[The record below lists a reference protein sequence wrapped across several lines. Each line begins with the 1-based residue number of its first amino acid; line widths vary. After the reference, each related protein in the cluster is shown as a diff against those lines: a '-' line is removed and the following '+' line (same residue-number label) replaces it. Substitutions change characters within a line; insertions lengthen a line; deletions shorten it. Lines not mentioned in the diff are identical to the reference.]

1 MTLHTLDQH
10 RSSPTRSGRVTL
22 VGAGP
27 GDPGLLTL
35 HAYQALQSAQV
46 VLYDAL
52 VSQPILD
59 LIPATVER
67 IAVGKR
73 CGQHSLPQAEIERV
87 MLAKAAAGAEV
98 VRLKGGDPLMFGRGG
113 EEMRALRQA
122 GIPYRVVPGVTAASA
137 CASYGAMPLTQ
148 RGVAQGV
155 TFVTG
160 HGKDGEPIADWSPYA
175 IPGHTLVIYMGLKR
189 AGIIQQG
196 LLAAGLA
203 ADTPVAIVGQASQPG
218 QQRVNGTLGTL
229 TALADTPNL
238 PTPAAILVGEVTA
251 LAEELDWFEPE
262 AFQAPAASKSLN
274 INLDSAAM

>member
-1 MTLHTLDQH
+1 MH
-10 RSSPTRSGRVTL
+10 RSQPQSTGEVAL

-35 HAYQALQSAQV
+35 HACQALQRAEV

-52 VSQPILD
+52 VSQAILD
-59 LIPATVER
+59 LIPNGVEC

-73 CGQHSLPQAEIERV
+73 CGAHSLPQAEIERV
-87 MLAKAAAGAEV
+87 MVAKAAAGARV

-113 EEMRALRQA
+113 EEMRALKAA

-137 CASYGAMPLTQ
+137 CAAYGAMPLTH

-160 HGKDGEPIADWSPYA
+160 HGKDGQPVEDWRPYV

-189 AGIIQQG
+189 AEWIQQG
-196 LLAAGLA
+196 LLKAGM
-203 ADTPVAIVGQASQPG
+203 DPQMPVAIVGQASQPG
-218 QQRVNGTLGTL
+218 QQRLNGTLATL
-229 TALADTPNL
+229 PALAVMEGLPSPAAIIVGETTALAQ
-238 PTPAAILVGEVTA
+238 
-251 LAEELDWFEPE
+251 ELDWFEAE
-262 AFQAPAASKSLN
+262 NQPAVSAKSLD
-274 INLDSAAM
+274 ISLDSAAV

>member
-1 MTLHTLDQH
+1 MLVSLYSLSQR
-10 RSSPTRSGRVTL
+10 RSDTSPGQVVL

-35 HAYQALQSAQV
+35 HAYQALQEAEV

-59 LIPATVER
+59 LIPPNVEC

-73 CGQHSLPQAEIERV
+73 CGAHSLPQAEIERV
-87 MLAKAAAGAEV
+87 MLAKAAAGYRV

-113 EEMRALRQA
+113 EEMLALKLA
-122 GIPYRVVPGVTAASA
+122 GIPFRVVPGVTAASA
-137 CASYGAMPLTQ
+137 CAAYGAMPLTH

-160 HGKDGEPIADWSPYA
+160 HGKDGQPISDWSPYV

-189 AGIIQQG
+189 AATIQQG
-196 LLAAGLA
+196 LMAAGMPA
-203 ADTPVAIVGQASQPG
+203 QMPVAIVGQASQSG
-218 QQRVNGTLGTL
+218 QQRVNGTLGELTTL
-229 TALADTPNL
+229 ASQPDL
-238 PTPAAILVGEVTA
+238 PSPAAILVGETTA
-251 LAEELDWFEPE
+251 LADSLDWFVAGAQPDVN
-262 AFQAPAASKSLN
+262 SKSLDN
-274 INLDSAAM
+274 IFDSAAM